1 MKKFLVLFLVFVS
14 FLYANK
20 PQLTVNILPQK
31 YFVEKIV
38 KDKFDINVM
47 VKPGSSPHN
56 FEPKPSQM
64 KSLASS
70 KAYFLVGDPSEQA
83 WIGKFK
89 QNAKDTLFVDTTV
102 GIERIPM
109 VAHKHH
115 DEEDE
120 DEHEHEGH
128 AHHEHEHEHE
138 KDAEHDHDESG
149 LDPHTW
155 LDPISVKVQAK
166 NIYEAMLKIDQK
178 NSDFYKANY
187 EEFLKELDNLDTEIK
202 NILAPY
208 KDKAFM
214 VFHPSWG
221 YFAKRY
227 DLEQI
232 SIEMEGKEPKPNE
245 LVKLVEEAKKHDI
258 KIVFVAPQ
266 FSQKSAKT
274 ISQSIGANVVSIDPL
289 SGDWKNDLL
298 KTAKEIANSYK

>member
-1 MKKFLVLFLVFVS
+1 MKKVLVLFLVFAS

-31 YFVEKIV
+31 YFVQKIV
-38 KDKFDINVM
+38 KDKFDINIM

-64 KSLASS
+64 KSLAAS

-83 WIGKFK
+83 WIERFK
-89 QNAKDTLFVDTTV
+89 QNAKDTLFVDTTI
-102 GIERIPM
+102 GIEKIPM
-109 VAHKHH
+109 VAHSHH

-120 DEHEHEGH
+120 DGHEHEGH
-128 AHHEHEHEHE
+128 AHHDHEYDEHADHDHEHG
-138 KDAEHDHDESG
+138 G

-166 NIYEAMLKIDQK
+166 NIYETMLKIDVK

-187 EEFLKELDNLDTEIK
+187 EDFVKELDNLDTEIR

-221 YFAKRY
+221 YFAARY

-232 SIEMEGKEPKPNE
+232 SIEIEGKEPKPNE
-245 LVKLVEEAKKHDI
+245 LVKLVEEAKEHNI

-274 ISQSIGANVVSIDPL
+274 ISDSIGANVVSIDPL
-289 SGDWKNDLL
+289 SDDWYNNL
-298 KTAKEIANSYK
+298 KFVAKEIANSYK

>member
-1 MKKFLVLFLVFVS
+1 MRNYLLIFMLFTTILFAS
-14 FLYANK
+14 K
-20 PQLTVNILPQK
+20 QELTVTILPQK

-70 KAYFLVGDPSEQA
+70 KVYFLVGDPSEQA
-83 WIGKFK
+83 WIEKFK

-120 DEHEHEGH
+120 DEHEGH

-138 KDAEHDHDESG
+138 EHADHDESG
-149 LDPHTW
+149 LDPHIW
-155 LDPISVKVQAK
+155 LDPISVKIQAK
-166 NIYEAMLKIDQK
+166 NIYEAMVKIDEE

-187 EEFLKELDNLDTEIK
+187 EEFVKELDNLDNEIK
-202 NILAPY
+202 NILKPY
-208 KDKAFM
+208 KDSAFM

-221 YFAKRY
+221 YFAARY
-227 DLEQI
+227 HIEQI
-232 SIEMEGKEPKPNE
+232 SIEIEGKEPKPNE
-245 LVKLVEEAKKHDI
+245 LLQLVEEAKKHNI

-274 ISQSIGANVVSIDPL
+274 ISQNVGANVVSINPL
-289 SGDWKNDLL
+289 SDDWYNNMLL
-298 KTAKEIANSYK
+298 VANEIAKSYK